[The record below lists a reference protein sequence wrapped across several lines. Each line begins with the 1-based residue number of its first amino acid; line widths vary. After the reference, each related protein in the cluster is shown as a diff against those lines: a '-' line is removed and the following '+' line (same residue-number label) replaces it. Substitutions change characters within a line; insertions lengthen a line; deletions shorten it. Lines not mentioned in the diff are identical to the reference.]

1 MRFLSITAFEFKR
14 HLDFRGELLG
24 LLLLAAIAA
33 VKLSADTLV
42 AQEAAAL
49 VHINAYGTPVA
60 GLSHGRFQF
69 DDTPTPS
76 LTVEPTLAMQG
87 DRYRLKIERPP
98 AWQAELQRSLDTLHR
113 QQVLSALGVSPGQRD
128 RADSPVQLTILS
140 HEGRR
145 MPEQAPLAA
154 LSITAVMLTTLAILT
169 GLAMIFHGLLT
180 ERFTAATEMILSA
193 TPAGFWLDCKVA
205 ASILHGLK
213 LMLLYG
219 LYAAAGWMLISDVLF
234 ASLHLADHSPTH
246 LPLLLLFSLCGLLLW
261 NWLFA
266 ACATA
271 IRSPHSSFRNALA
284 AFPVTMV
291 MVGLGGL
298 RTPDGMFMQVVSL
311 LPFTSMAAMPVRL
324 LYVPVP
330 LWEVLLSLASL
341 LTTATLLRLW
351 AKRNFGNA
359 IVSAHSQRPRA

>member
-1 MRFLSITAFEFKR
+1 MRFLSITAFEFNR

-24 LLLLAAIAA
+24 LLLLAAIAGL
-33 VKLSADTLV
+33 KFSADTLI

-49 VHINAYGTPVA
+49 VHINARETPVA

-69 DDTPTPS
+69 DDLPIPS

-87 DRYRLKIERPP
+87 DHFLLQIERPP
-98 AWQAELQRSLDTLHR
+98 AWQAELQRSLDALHR
-113 QQVLSALGVSPGQRD
+113 QQSLSALGVSPEQLGW
-128 RADSPVQLTILS
+128 ADSPVQLSVLS

-145 MPEQAPLAA
+145 MPDPAPLTA
-154 LSITAVMLTTLAILT
+154 LSITTVVLTMLAILT

-193 TPAGFWLDCKVA
+193 TPPVFWLDCKVA
-205 ASILHGLK
+205 ASIMHGLK
-213 LMLLYG
+213 LMVLYG
-219 LYAAAGWMLISDVLF
+219 LYATAGWMLISDVTF
-234 ASLHLADHSPTH
+234 ASVPFADHSLTH
-246 LPLLLLFSLCGLLLW
+246 LPLILLFSLCGLLLW

-271 IRSPHSSFRNALA
+271 MRSPHSSFRNALA

-298 RTPDGMFMQVVSL
+298 RTPDGMFMQAVSL
-311 LPFTSMAAMPVRL
+311 LPLTSMAAMPVRL

-330 LWEVLLSLASL
+330 LWEVLLSLAL
-341 LTTATLLRLW
+341 LFTTATILRLW
-351 AKRNFGNA
+351 ARRNFGNS
-359 IVSAHSQRPRA
+359 IVSAHSQPPRA